1 VEASLTGHTVVS
13 TVHSGPAE
21 AAHGR
26 IALLCQRRFQLGM
39 EVSLTQARQAFPLV
53 VFAHKCEDNSRKI
66 MDISECYVSAEGKT
80 EYRCLYRYNITEND
94 LVNGEYRIKG
104 EFEKVSEPSE
114 HLQTLLIRAGAPK
127 KELAKYTEGTKAGV
141 VG

>member
-1 VEASLTGHTVVS
+1 
-13 TVHSGPAE
+13 
-21 AAHGR
+21 
-26 IALLCQRRFQLGM
+26 
-39 EVSLTQARQAFPLV
+39 
-53 VFAHKCEDNSRKI
+53 

-127 KELAKYTEGTKAGV
+127 KELAKYTEKQKAEVTG
-141 VG
+141 